1 MVLVMFLG
9 GYVTLKLNQL
19 NHLTREIAA
28 VDVNTIRL
36 CEQLLDK
43 MFSQV
48 GFEKKFL
55 ISKDQDFYQKFR
67 EIKDQA
73 TQGMQNLEPLMHSD
87 ENKKLFSEIE
97 ERYGRYLSVFSEEV
111 DVLKKHDDYPRR
123 KYQVEKE
130 NAIKAINERLK
141 ELIRLART
149 DRDKKMSESSQISS
163 QVMKV
168 TTITAGVAIIIGLFI
183 SLYNTQ
189 SINRSILL
197 LQKKTK
203 EIANG
208 RFEEIRDISSPPEIK
223 DLADDFNRMCERLQE
238 LDEMK
243 KDFISHVSHKL
254 RTPLTAI
261 KEASGMLLE
270 GTYADVPTKQREL
283 LTITNE
289 ECVRLIDSVNHILD
303 LSRMEAKMMDYQL
316 KNCHLFPVIQKSVLK
331 LAPIAQRNKID
342 LELKPPQVL
351 PPVKIDAERISQ
363 VMENLIGNALKF
375 SAAGGKVVI
384 NTSCIDDGRKWI
396 EVSVSDSGCGIP
408 KENLEKIFDKFER
421 IDRGRETP
429 RGTGLGL
436 SIAKYIIADHG
447 GAIWAQSE
455 PGKGSTFLFTLP
467 VS

>member
-1 MVLVMFLG
+1 MTF
-9 GYVTLKLNQL
+9 KLNQL

-28 VDVNTIRL
+28 VDVNTITL
-36 CEQLLDK
+36 CEHLLDK
-43 MFSQV
+43 LFSQV

-67 EIKDQA
+67 EINDRV
-73 TQGMQNLEPLMHSD
+73 TQDMQNLEPLMDSD

-97 ERYGRYLSVFSEEV
+97 EHYDRYLAAVIEEV
-111 DVLKKHDDYPRR
+111 NVQKKFDDYPRR
-123 KYQVEKE
+123 KYQAEKE
-130 NAIKAINERLK
+130 KAIKGINQRLK
-141 ELIRLART
+141 ELIRMART
-149 DRDKKMSESSQISS
+149 DRDKKMRESNQISS
-163 QVMKV
+163 QILKV
-168 TTITAGVAIIIGLFI
+168 TTVTAGVAIIIGLFI

-203 EIANG
+203 DIANG
-208 RFEEIRDISSPPEIK
+208 RFEEIRNISSPPEIK

-270 GTYADVPTKQREL
+270 GTYADDPTKQREL

-289 ECVRLIDSVNHILD
+289 ECGRLIDSVNHILD

-316 KNCHLFPVIQKSVLK
+316 KDCRLFPVIQRSVLK
-331 LAPIAQRNKID
+331 LAPIAQRKKID
-342 LELKPPQVL
+342 LELKPPPVL
-351 PPVKIDAERISQ
+351 PEVKIDAERISQ

-375 SAAGGKVVI
+375 SAAGSKVVI
-384 NTSCIDDGRKWI
+384 NSSCVNDGRKWI

-421 IDRGRETP
+421 IDRGKETP

-436 SIAKYIIADHG
+436 SITKYIIADHG

>member
-1 MVLVMFLG
+1 MTF
-9 GYVTLKLNQL
+9 KLNQL

-28 VDVNTIRL
+28 VDVNTITL
-36 CEQLLDK
+36 CEHLLDK
-43 MFSQV
+43 LFSQV

-67 EIKDQA
+67 EINDRV
-73 TQGMQNLEPLMHSD
+73 TQDMQNLEPLMDSD

-97 ERYGRYLSVFSEEV
+97 EHYDRYLAAVIEEV
-111 DVLKKHDDYPRR
+111 NVQKKFDDYPRR
-123 KYQVEKE
+123 KYQAEKE
-130 NAIKAINERLK
+130 KAIKGINQRLK
-141 ELIRLART
+141 ELIRMART
-149 DRDKKMSESSQISS
+149 DRDKKMRESNQISS
-163 QVMKV
+163 QILKV
-168 TTITAGVAIIIGLFI
+168 TTVTAGVAIIIGLFI

-203 EIANG
+203 DIANG
-208 RFEEIRDISSPPEIK
+208 RFEEIRNISSPPEIK

-270 GTYADVPTKQREL
+270 GTYADDPTKQREL

-289 ECVRLIDSVNHILD
+289 ECGRLIDSVNHILD

-316 KNCHLFPVIQKSVLK
+316 KDCRLFPVIQRSVLK
-331 LAPIAQRNKID
+331 LAPIAQRKKID
-342 LELKPPQVL
+342 LELKPPPVL
-351 PPVKIDAERISQ
+351 PEVKIDAERISQ

-375 SAAGGKVVI
+375 SAAGSKVVI
-384 NTSCIDDGRKWI
+384 NSSCVNDGRKWI

-421 IDRGRETP
+421 IDRGKESP

-436 SIAKYIIADHG
+436 SITKYIIADHG

>member
-1 MVLVMFLG
+1 
-9 GYVTLKLNQL
+9 
-19 NHLTREIAA
+19 
-28 VDVNTIRL
+28 
-36 CEQLLDK
+36 
-43 MFSQV
+43 
-48 GFEKKFL
+48 
-55 ISKDQDFYQKFR
+55 
-67 EIKDQA
+67 
-73 TQGMQNLEPLMHSD
+73 
-87 ENKKLFSEIE
+87 
-97 ERYGRYLSVFSEEV
+97 
-111 DVLKKHDDYPRR
+111 
-123 KYQVEKE
+123 
-130 NAIKAINERLK
+130 
-141 ELIRLART
+141 
-149 DRDKKMSESSQISS
+149 
-163 QVMKV
+163 
-168 TTITAGVAIIIGLFI
+168 
-183 SLYNTQ
+183 
-189 SINRSILL
+189 
-197 LQKKTK
+197 
-203 EIANG
+203 
-208 RFEEIRDISSPPEIK
+208 
-223 DLADDFNRMCERLQE
+223 
-238 LDEMK
+238 
-243 KDFISHVSHKL
+243 
-254 RTPLTAI
+254 
-261 KEASGMLLE
+261 MLLE